1 MLWNGQCF
9 AQSCTLGGL
18 FGKPRKYRLS
28 TELFSLTLGEVEMD
42 LLASAVPDM
51 MHWVLET

>member
-1 MLWNGQCF
+1 MLWNVQCL

-42 LLASAVPDM
+42 LLVSAIPYM